1 MVAGSAISRDK
12 TRIGWTETGH
22 GEPIVLIH
30 GTAADHTRFDAFAPR
45 LADRFRLYLVD
56 RRGRGSSGDG
66 SAYSIEH
73 EYDDIAAVAEAI
85 GGATVFGHSYG
96 GTVALGAATR
106 TDAVARTIT
115 YEGWPAV
122 ERTFDPGNAPDKIQ
136 ALLDAGDED
145 GAVAVM
151 FRDVVGVN
159 EDQLSWMRQQ
169 PMWAGRMAAAHT
181 LPRELRAGRS
191 ATFSTA
197 DLRGIA
203 SSILLLIGGQN
214 EQLFRQDAEE
224 MCSVLK
230 DGRIAVLPD
239 QGRMAIDTAP
249 EMLAETVVSFI
260 DSTA

>member
-1 MVAGSAISRDK
+1 M
-12 TRIGWTETGH
+12 
-22 GEPIVLIH
+22 
-30 GTAADHTRFDAFAPR
+30 
-45 LADRFRLYLVD
+45 
-56 RRGRGSSGDG
+56 
-66 SAYSIEH
+66 
-73 EYDDIAAVAEAI
+73 
-85 GGATVFGHSYG
+85 
-96 GTVALGAATR
+96 
-106 TDAVARTIT
+106 
-115 YEGWPAV
+115 
-122 ERTFDPGNAPDKIQ
+122 
-136 ALLDAGDED
+136 
-145 GAVAVM
+145 AVM

-203 SSILLLIGGQN
+203 SSILLIGGQN
-214 EQLFRQDAEE
+214 EQLLRQDAEE

-239 QGRMAIDTAP
+239 QGHMAIDTAP